1 MIHNWKGFGL
11 LLSNTVYR
19 AGGEKKEKKEIIS
32 NPEKVCSAETCQA
45 VEIRFIFSRDN
56 N

>member
-1 MIHNWKGFGL
+1 M

-19 AGGEKKEKKEIIS
+19 AGEKKRRKEIIS
-32 NPEKVCSAETCQA
+32 NPEKVCGAETCQA
-45 VEIRFIFSRDN
+45 VEVRLIFGRDN